1 MSDTS
6 LFISLLTIEL
16 LIPWAQSLKDKR
28 RAVRGLKERLRSRF
42 NASVSEVALH
52 DKWQRAMI
60 AVCIVDS
67 DRRRLDSVRRPQ
79 RPKTSRSPECTRSGC
94 NQIQAAGAHLPT
106 GRKLSRTAFRLLGAP
121 VQASAG
127 SLLNR
132 SET

>member
-67 DRRRLDSVRRPQ
+67 DRRRLESVMTQVRQ
-79 RPKTSRSPECTRSGC
+79 TAAAAEDI
-94 NQIQAAGAHLPT
+94 QIT
-106 GRKLSRTAFRLLGAP
+106 GMYQEWL
-121 VQASAG
+121 
-127 SLLNR
+127 
-132 SET
+132 